1 MIRYPLTYNPILE
14 YNAAIENGQVVVSK
28 KVATVYRK
36 LAQDVVNGCGDY
48 AYKAKRANHAIEFIE
63 NYCRHS
69 KGKAGGKPFILE
81 LWQKALVAAMFGFVH
96 VIDGTRK
103 YREVLLVVA
112 RKNGKST
119 LSAAIGLYLM
129 VADGEPGAEIYAVA
143 TKKDQAKIIWQEAR
157 RMVCKSPVLHWTRKT
172 PNGKIK
178 PLVAE
183 MVSDFNDSV
192 YKPLGHDSDTQDG
205 LNVHGGLLDE
215 IHAFAYTDVIHLRND
230 YNENDVFGTP
240 PGPALQ
246 SVMEVIGTTDR
257 SIINAV
263 RNGAVI
269 RWLLKFTSSGMRPED
284 IKKQTKDFADAFLD
298 NNNSTGVA
306 GTDVKADA
314 VQLEPHDYVPNAL
327 QSQNNITRLYSF
339 FNTNEKIVK
348 SSFSENEWIS
358 YYEAQVEPDLLQIA
372 AEHTRKLWNRRQ
384 RAFGNKLY
392 LESSNLQYASM
403 STKLSLESMVDRG
416 AMLPNEWRAVFGLAP
431 VAGGDE
437 PIRRLDTAPVKQ
449 TKSGGETE

>member
-178 PLVAE
+178 PLVA
-183 MVSDFNDSV
+183 
-192 YKPLGHDSDTQDG
+192 
-205 LNVHGGLLDE
+205 
-215 IHAFAYTDVIHLRND
+215 
-230 YNENDVFGTP
+230 
-240 PGPALQ
+240 
-246 SVMEVIGTTDR
+246 
-257 SIINAV
+257 
-263 RNGAVI
+263 RNGFRLQRQRVQAPRSRQRHTGWFEWFTAVC
-269 RWLLKFTSSGMRPED
+269 WTKFTHGTAYARP
-284 IKKQTKDFADAFLD
+284 
-298 NNNSTGVA
+298 V
-306 GTDVKADA
+306 
-314 VQLEPHDYVPNAL
+314 
-327 QSQNNITRLYSF
+327 
-339 FNTNEKIVK
+339 
-348 SSFSENEWIS
+348 
-358 YYEAQVEPDLLQIA
+358 
-372 AEHTRKLWNRRQ
+372 
-384 RAFGNKLY
+384 
-392 LESSNLQYASM
+392 
-403 STKLSLESMVDRG
+403 
-416 AMLPNEWRAVFGLAP
+416 
-431 VAGGDE
+431 
-437 PIRRLDTAPVKQ
+437 
-449 TKSGGETE
+449 

>member
-14 YNAAIENGQVVVSK
+14 YYAAIENGQVTVSK

-36 LAQDVVNGCGDY
+36 LAQDVVNGCGEY
-48 AYKAKRANHAIEFIE
+48 VYKAKRANHAIEFIE
-63 NYCRHS
+63 NFCRHS

-96 VIDGTRK
+96 AIDGTRK

-183 MVSDFNDSV
+183 MVSEYNDSV

-205 LNVHGGLLDE
+205 LNVHGGCLKYIFRWPMSSE
-215 IHAFAYTDVIHLRND
+215 RN
-230 YNENDVFGTP
+230 P
-240 PGPALQ
+240 SRARLPKSCASLPKMPAILYL
-246 SVMEVIGTTDR
+246 
-257 SIINAV
+257 N
-263 RNGAVI
+263 
-269 RWLLKFTSSGMRPED
+269 WLLTAPTCP
-284 IKKQTKDFADAFLD
+284 QAT
-298 NNNSTGVA
+298 
-306 GTDVKADA
+306 
-314 VQLEPHDYVPNAL
+314 P
-327 QSQNNITRLYSF
+327 SQYS
-339 FNTNEKIVK
+339 
-348 SSFSENEWIS
+348 WIS
-358 YYEAQVEPDLLQIA
+358 K
-372 AEHTRKLWNRRQ
+372 TR
-384 RAFGNKLY
+384 
-392 LESSNLQYASM
+392 
-403 STKLSLESMVDRG
+403 
-416 AMLPNEWRAVFGLAP
+416 
-431 VAGGDE
+431 
-437 PIRRLDTAPVKQ
+437 
-449 TKSGGETE
+449 